1 MKKIEDKEFSKNL
14 RKGERQMKKE
24 EELNRKHTRRGVK
37 KTD

>member
-24 EELNRKHTRRGVK
+24 EELNRKHTRRDVK